1 MKVTIDEKSGFCNG
15 VVIAISHVEEELK
28 KSGHLYCL
36 GQIVHNNVEVERL
49 EKMGLETINYEQFK
63 QLKDCKVLIRA
74 HGEPPLTYQIA
85 KQNNIELI
93 DASCKVVLKLQE
105 RIRNEYNNTVEK
117 AQIVIYGKKGHAE
130 VNGLIGQTGGDA
142 IVVSSDADLEN
153 IDYTKPAHLYSQ
165 TTMSI
170 EGFQQLADKIRQR
183 MQQAQGKETVALY
196 IHDTICRQVSN
207 RAPHLRQFSKDN
219 DVIIFV
225 SGRDSSNGKVLYE
238 ECRQVNANTHFVSDI
253 ADIQSNWFVNKQTV
267 GICGATS
274 TPMWLMEKVATF
286 IAQIK

>member
-1 MKVTIDEKSGFCNG
+1 MKVSIDEKSGFCNG
-15 VVIAISHVEEELK
+15 VVNAISHVEEELK
-28 KSGHLYCL
+28 KNGHLYCL
-36 GQIVHNNVEVERL
+36 GQIVHNSVEVERL
-49 EKMGLETINYEQFK
+49 EKIGLVTINYEQFK

-105 RIRNEYNNTVEK
+105 RIRKEYNNTTAK

-142 IVVSSDADLEN
+142 IVVSSDADLDGV
-153 IDYTKPAHLYSQ
+153 DYLKPVHLYSQ

-170 EGFQQLADKIRQR
+170 DGLHQLAEKIRQR
-183 MQQAQGKETVALY
+183 MQQAQGKESVELFV
-196 IHDTICRQVSN
+196 HDTICRQVSN

-219 DVIIFV
+219 DVVIFV
-225 SGRDSSNGKVLYE
+225 SGRDSSNGKVLYD
-238 ECRQVNANTHFVSDI
+238 ECKHVNANTYFVSDI
-253 ADIQSNWFVNKQTV
+253 TDIQHDWFKGKQSV